1 MNTEQHPAL
10 ITERDELP
18 NLALV
23 LPSDLSKDQA
33 LTGLVQA
40 IRQVRTDLAARV
52 RLFQQRVRECADA
65 AQRTDA
71 SPAASAAGETPPIAA
86 KASAAASRDAASP
99 VRTPRAYV
107 AAAAGQGPSRPAA
120 SVSRRRATCLAP
132 RRRASWK
139 AK

>member
-52 RLFQQRVRECADA
+52 RLFQQRVRECA
-65 AQRTDA
+65 A
-71 SPAASAAGETPPIAA
+71 SGDELGRALCRGQVLAGEH
-86 KASAAASRDAASP
+86 
-99 VRTPRAYV
+99 
-107 AAAAGQGPSRPAA
+107 AAAAIDEGIVGAFDLWDQYERQIQEASQMAGDSEHKPSSPGG
-120 SVSRRRATCLAP
+120 
-132 RRRASWK
+132 
-139 AK
+139 